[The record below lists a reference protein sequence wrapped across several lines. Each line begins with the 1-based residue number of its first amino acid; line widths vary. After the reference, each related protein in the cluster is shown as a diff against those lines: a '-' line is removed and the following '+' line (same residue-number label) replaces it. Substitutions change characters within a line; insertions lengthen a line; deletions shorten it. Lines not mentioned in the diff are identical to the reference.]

1 MHRSTLASVH
11 KILPM
16 APSHSQASNCT
27 HPAAK
32 LSNLNN
38 IVRDSCAVV
47 TNTRGTLF
55 RWFFHF
61 HKLLACIDVEV
72 CWNEICG
79 KYLSKITPQQIVS
92 FIAPKWNESIESR
105 LSNDLQLVLIP
116 NTRIVGPRRSSL
128 YLMGSECMSVGFGF
142 AFLAFFSLRCCV
154 VQAIFL
160 IFARAFDFLFFA
172 GLLIVLFLP
181 SPFGSFHISSSR
193 NFPTQRPR
201 STKGRSH
208 KFAVIQETIHELQSL
223 ESVQHRRPWI
233 IMEHEILLNADL
245 NVDLWKWCEADTNL
259 LSGLS
264 LPSTQQPVENGLSW
278 ARTRRRQRLWTKRG
292 QQAVG
297 WNWST

>member
-1 MHRSTLASVH
+1 
-11 KILPM
+11 M
-16 APSHSQASNCT
+16 AQSHLQANAALT
-27 HPAAK
+27 PPAAK

-61 HKLLACIDVEV
+61 HKLLARIDVEV
-72 CWNEICG
+72 CSNVICG

-105 LSNDLQLVLIP
+105 LSNDLRLVLIP

-128 YLMGSECMSVGFGF
+128 HLMGSECMSVGF

-154 VQAIFL
+154 GQAIFL

-193 NFPTQRPR
+193 NFLTQRPR

-233 IMEHEILLNADL
+233 IVEHEILLNTDL
-245 NVDLWKWCEADTNL
+245 NVDSWKWCGADTNL

-264 LPSTQQPVENGLSW
+264 LPSTQQPVENGLSR
-278 ARTRRRQRLWTKRG
+278 ARTRRRQRLCTRRG